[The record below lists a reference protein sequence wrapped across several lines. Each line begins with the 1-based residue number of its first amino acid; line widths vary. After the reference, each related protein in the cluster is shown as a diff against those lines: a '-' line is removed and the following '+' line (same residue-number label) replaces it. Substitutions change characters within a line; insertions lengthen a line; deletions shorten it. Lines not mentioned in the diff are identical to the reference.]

1 MGRVK
6 LLSKLRSRL
15 SAATGVAGAYRRLDQ
30 LDEQVQHLFRL
41 TEDANAALS
50 RTTDNER
57 AVYRTI
63 TLVQEQII
71 RDLRAEM
78 RAYDEFAVERAAEI
92 AVERAVEVGQRDLNR
107 AQAQLIRDLR
117 AEVISQH
124 QASVDL
130 SQSGIQSLRSEVTA
144 ELASVRRTLR
154 SIEIAGSAETDG
166 TRDRVRHEPVQLSL
180 AGSIPSD
187 LYAGIEDVFRGDS
200 GALRRRQADYIQF
213 LDRVSEAHPLL
224 DLGCGRGEWL
234 QELSARHMPAS
245 GVDSNELFVDQCRIS
260 GLSVELGDIF
270 ERLDAQ
276 PDESLGAITL
286 FQVLEHLPF
295 MSMVR
300 LLNEACR
307 TLIPGG
313 VLIAEVPNSKNLRVG
328 SGTFWI
334 DPTHERPWYP
344 ELLEFLA
351 RQAGFSEVSGKYTN
365 PLAPDPDLS
374 DLPESIR
381 SVIGNLY
388 LAVNGPADYAL
399 VARR

>member
-1 MGRVK
+1 MVGVK
-6 LLSKLRSRL
+6 FLSRLRSRL
-15 SAATGVAGAYRRLDQ
+15 STATGVAGAYRRLDQ

-41 TEDANAALS
+41 AENANAALS
-50 RTTDNER
+50 RATDKER

-78 RAYDEFAVERAAEI
+78 RAYDDF
-92 AVERAVEVGQRDLNR
+92 AVERAVEIGQRDLNR
-107 AQAQLIRDLR
+107 AQDQLIRDLR
-117 AEVISQH
+117 AEVVSQH

-130 SQSGIQSLRSEVTA
+130 SQAEIQGLRSEVTA
-144 ELASVRRTLR
+144 ELASVRRSLR
-154 SIEIAGSAETDG
+154 SIEISGARETDG
-166 TRDRVRHEPVQLSL
+166 PRERVRHDPAQPSPV
-180 AGSIPSD
+180 GSIPSD

-200 GALRRRQADYIQF
+200 EALRGRQADYIP
-213 LDRVSEAHPLL
+213 LLGRVSEANPLL

-245 GVDSNELFVDQCRIS
+245 GVDSNELFVDQCRKS
-260 GLSVELGDIF
+260 GLSVERGDIF

-300 LLNEACR
+300 LINQACR

-381 SVIGNLY
+381 SVIGSLCV
-388 LAVNGPADYAL
+388 AINGPADYAL